1 MHERHEPE
9 VERLNEGS
17 DDGEVVRLHAL
28 HDRFV
33 EFATETAQRPV
44 PKPLDPDRF
53 RWRRVRYSPHQ
64 GSRERTRRLAQ
75 VALQRL
81 SGPVVSREAEVAGE
95 QIRCHVSWVRAVEQ
109 ATEATHVYLND
120 ALHDGSEEAI
130 ARRDRLFCAVY
141 DLWAWVAAGR
151 PRDTTRAI
159 PSTLAS

>member
-28 HDRFV
+28 REGPWPVSDR
-33 EFATETAQRPV
+33 
-44 PKPLDPDRF
+44 PLDPDRF

-95 QIRCHVSWVRAVEQ
+95 QIRGHVSWVRAVEQ